1 MKRFW
6 RENWSV
12 IAMITVMVGGYL
24 LLRTPGDNLASV
36 AEFDAQVSSGTPTL
50 VEFYSNT

>member
-6 RENWSV
+6 REDWSV
-12 IAMITVMVGGYL
+12 FLMIGVMVGGYL
-24 LLRTPGDNLASV
+24 LLRTPGDELASTTTFDTLV
-36 AEFDAQVSSGTPTL
+36 ANGTPTL

>member
-6 RENWSV
+6 RENWLV
-12 IAMITVMVGGYL
+12 ILMVAGMIGMYVF
-24 LLRTPGDNLASV
+24 LRTPGDELAST
-36 AEFDAQVSSGTPTL
+36 AEFEAQVSSGQPTL

>member
-12 IAMITVMVGGYL
+12 ILLIAVMVGGYL
-24 LLRTPGDNLASV
+24 FLRTPGDELAST
-36 AEFDAQVSSGTPTL
+36 AEFDAQVAGGTPML